1 MRIPHKGFERTC
13 FREGMTMER
22 CLQIPGNFAIERMRS
37 CSRTEACR
45 DDFVCSRVPG
55 FPLDQG
61 ACVPPYFIFQ
71 ARVDGPPVD
80 R

>member
-1 MRIPHKGFERTC
+1 MRIPHKGFERSC
-13 FREGMTMER
+13 FRPGVTLEE
-22 CLQIPGNFAIERMRS
+22 CLQTEGNFAIERMRS
-37 CSRTEACR
+37 CSRSEPCR
-45 DDFVCSRVPG
+45 DDFVCSRAPG
-55 FPLDQG
+55 LPIGEG